1 MKFSVIVPI
10 YNVEQYLPFCIES
23 VLNQSFKDF
32 ELILVNDGSTDNSL
46 SVCKKYAD
54 KDSRIVVVDQEN
66 KWLSGARN
74 SGIKLAKGDYLIFI
88 DGDDAIKQDALFKI
102 NQKTNECNFIGYY
115 YTHINENNDYIGADF
130 IKPVSNIDEY
140 KRDFLS
146 SDFFGSAW
154 IKCVHKSFFNG
165 EVANILF
172 DENTRYAEDQI
183 YTCDLL
189 KKVKNIEIINEALY
203 LYRQRA
209 GSIMKTY
216 NPNKIKHV
224 EYFLDYINENL
235 VIENINNKLRAKL
248 FNKRIINS
256 CSTEL
261 ISICKLDACK
271 KEKLQAFKTLTKNK
285 YFKLGKFDKSNA
297 KLSLIYL
304 LGKMKIFGILMFI
317 YKITKG

>member
-115 YTHINENNDYIGADF
+115 YTHINEN
-130 IKPVSNIDEY
+130 K
-140 KRDFLS
+140 
-146 SDFFGSAW
+146 
-154 IKCVHKSFFNG
+154 
-165 EVANILF
+165 
-172 DENTRYAEDQI
+172 
-183 YTCDLL
+183 
-189 KKVKNIEIINEALY
+189 
-203 LYRQRA
+203 
-209 GSIMKTY
+209 
-216 NPNKIKHV
+216 
-224 EYFLDYINENL
+224 
-235 VIENINNKLRAKL
+235 
-248 FNKRIINS
+248 
-256 CSTEL
+256 
-261 ISICKLDACK
+261 
-271 KEKLQAFKTLTKNK
+271 
-285 YFKLGKFDKSNA
+285 
-297 KLSLIYL
+297 
-304 LGKMKIFGILMFI
+304 
-317 YKITKG
+317 